1 MSDLLLHRRSLTAF
15 VTLALIFLIAPRA
28 GFTSAA
34 ADKDKDKPHALLAVG
49 VFTADGFALPGI
61 PVSVKR
67 KDDRKPKW
75 QGRTDRRGELAL
87 RLPAGRG
94 TYEVTTASKEHDNQT
109 QTVDVYGE
117 ERMDVIF
124 RLTPRKSGQEE

>member
-1 MSDLLLHRRSLTAF
+1 MSDWLLYRRPLTAF
-15 VTLALIFLIAPRA
+15 VTLALIFLIAPP
-28 GFTSAA
+28 AA
-34 ADKDKDKPHALLAVG
+34 TADKDRDKPYALLAVS

-94 TYEVTTASKEHDNQT
+94 TYEVTTGSKEHDNQT

>member
-1 MSDLLLHRRSLTAF
+1 MSDLLLYRRPLTAF

-28 GFTSAA
+28 GFAA
-34 ADKDKDKPHALLAVG
+34 ATADKDRGKPYALLAVS

-94 TYEVTTASKEHDNQT
+94 TYEVTTGSKEHDNQT

>member
-1 MSDLLLHRRSLTAF
+1 
-15 VTLALIFLIAPRA
+15 
-28 GFTSAA
+28 
-34 ADKDKDKPHALLAVG
+34 
-49 VFTADGFALPGI
+49 
-61 PVSVKR
+61 VSVKR